1 MGGDA
6 MGSEPMGGEEMP
18 ATDDMGGEEIP
29 ATDDMSG
36 EEMPADIDDET
47 TTDDMG
53 GEEIDANDPLKD
65 IEKSIGKLTG
75 KIRKTDFLLPNN
87 DFIIGLGSVLNLLGS
102 YFEYNY
108 SNSSK
113 EADFKALESDWQN
126 VGEDIR
132 KSFKK
137 VKKANENEDIC
148 LTY

>member
-1 MGGDA
+1 MKKH
-6 MGSEPMGGEEMP
+6 
-18 ATDDMGGEEIP
+18 T
-29 ATDDMSG
+29 
-36 EEMPADIDDET
+36 
-47 TTDDMG
+47 
-53 GEEIDANDPLKD
+53 
-65 IEKSIGKLTG
+65 

-148 LTY
+148 LPY

>member
-1 MGGDA
+1 MKRH
-6 MGSEPMGGEEMP
+6 
-18 ATDDMGGEEIP
+18 T
-29 ATDDMSG
+29 
-36 EEMPADIDDET
+36 
-47 TTDDMG
+47 
-53 GEEIDANDPLKD
+53 
-65 IEKSIGKLTG
+65 

-132 KSFKK
+132 VSLKK
-137 VKKANENEDIC
+137 VKKANKNEDIC